1 LRPSYG
7 FPRGGGL
14 IARAA
19 LNFFASVPMA
29 EASPMFRRLKPYF
42 TRDGLSLFS
51 RSINKEVFQ
60 DEMSF
65 AALQWTAAVVALDLT
80 V

>member
-1 LRPSYG
+1 M
-7 FPRGGGL
+7 